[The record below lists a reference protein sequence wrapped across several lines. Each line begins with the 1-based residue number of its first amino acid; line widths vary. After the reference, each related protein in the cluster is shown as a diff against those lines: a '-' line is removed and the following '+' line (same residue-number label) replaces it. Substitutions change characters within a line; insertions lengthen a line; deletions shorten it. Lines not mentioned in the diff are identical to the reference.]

1 MGNTVRGFISR
12 DGSSRTA
19 KPCTPV
25 QFWSWPPLL
34 AFDLF
39 HLFHL
44 FQARWVPAIRA
55 RLWSRA
61 RLPASASR
69 RAMPAMPAHGGQG
82 TLAILAVNQAE
93 NELQHDRP
101 HRLIEVFDNGA
112 GLRETT
118 MERL

>member
-1 MGNTVRGFISR
+1 
-12 DGSSRTA
+12 
-19 KPCTPV
+19 
-25 QFWSWPPLL
+25 
-34 AFDLF
+34 
-39 HLFHL
+39 
-44 FQARWVPAIRA
+44 
-55 RLWSRA
+55 
-61 RLPASASR
+61 
-69 RAMPAMPAHGGQG
+69 MPAMPAHGGQG